1 MDQEPVAA
9 VSKLK
14 AQPRRTKGRKTP
26 DHQHTTSGALS
37 SPELG
42 SSRQLPVSDR
52 GSVGS
57 PFRAIKIW
65 SGGGGLRIAPAQNWG
80 VA

>member
-26 DHQHTTSGALS
+26 DHQHTTSGALL

-57 PFRAIKIW
+57 TFRAR
-65 SGGGGLRIAPAQNWG
+65 GGGGLKIAPAQNWG

>member
-14 AQPRRTKGRKTP
+14 TQPRRTKGRKTP
-26 DHQHTTSGALS
+26 DHQHTTSGALLR
-37 SPELG
+37 PELG
-42 SSRQLPVSDR
+42 SSRQLPVGDR
-52 GSVGS
+52 GSAGS
-57 PFRAIKIW
+57 PFRAFRNW
-65 SGGGGLRIAPAQNWG
+65 RRGLRTAPAQNWG